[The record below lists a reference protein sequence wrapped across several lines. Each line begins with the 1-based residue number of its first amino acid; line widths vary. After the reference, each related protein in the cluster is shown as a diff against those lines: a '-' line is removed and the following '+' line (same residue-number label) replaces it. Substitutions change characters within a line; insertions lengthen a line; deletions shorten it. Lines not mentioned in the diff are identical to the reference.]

1 MQATGEGAEGP
12 SWVSQPVRGRLGSV
26 AGYSAG
32 LPSSADW
39 RSWSLLAKGVKMH
52 QIHITNRHYRAV
64 GIACASHVLFQGSS
78 ACLGQTQT
86 PFSLHH

>member
-26 AGYSAG
+26 A
-32 LPSSADW
+32 SADW

-52 QIHITNRHYRAV
+52 QIHIANPGAWPREVTT
-64 GIACASHVLFQGSS
+64 G
-78 ACLGQTQT
+78 
-86 PFSLHH
+86 P